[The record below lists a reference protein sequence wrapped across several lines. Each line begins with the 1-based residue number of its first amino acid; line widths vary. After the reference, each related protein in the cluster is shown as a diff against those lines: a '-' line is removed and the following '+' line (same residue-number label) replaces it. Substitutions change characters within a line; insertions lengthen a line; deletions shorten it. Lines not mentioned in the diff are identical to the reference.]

1 MKVFT
6 AAIAVLFGTIFS
18 SVVTAQTNAPVLALR
33 PNIVF
38 VLMDDQRWD
47 DFSFMSHPFAR
58 TPHIDR
64 IAREGVRFNN
74 AFVTTPLCSPSRASF
89 LTGQY
94 AHEHGVLDN
103 VARNELSHQLMTW
116 PRLLRDAAGYTTAF
130 IGKWHMGN
138 DDSPRPGFDHWVS
151 VKGQGDYFSP
161 QLNIDGKRKQIKNDY
176 ITDVFT
182 DYAVDFL
189 KRDYDRPLCLF
200 LAHKAVHP
208 DLKQNEDGSLSDPS
222 AGKFE
227 PAERHKN
234 LYANQPV
241 LRRPNFGAP
250 KGKPALQRPLPGLP
264 PLSEKTATDDE
275 SIRNRMRMLAAV
287 DESIQ
292 RIFEILEDTGKLDN
306 TLFIFTSD
314 EGYFYGEH
322 GLSVERRLAYE
333 ESIRIPLLMRFPKL
347 IKPSTAVDAM
357 VLNIDI
363 APTVLELAGVPIPA
377 HVQGRSI
384 VPILQGSQVPWRN
397 SFLIEYFSQTDKVF
411 PRVQNLGYQ
420 AVRTDGWKYIHYT
433 GIDNADELYDLRG
446 DPYEQKNLFWE
457 KSAQIPLMKIQ
468 LELVNQ
474 VRDTN

>member
-1 MKVFT
+1 MKLFTVAATVLLGTLFSSITTAQINT
-6 AAIAVLFGTIFS
+6 AAPTI
-18 SVVTAQTNAPVLALR
+18 R

-47 DFSFMSHPFAR
+47 DFGFMGHPFAR

-94 AHEHGVLDN
+94 AHTHGILDN
-103 VARNELSHQLMTW
+103 VARNEASHQLVTW
-116 PRLLRDAAGYTTAF
+116 PRLLREVGYTTAF
-130 IGKWHMGN
+130 VGKWHMGN
-138 DDSPRPGFDHWVS
+138 DDTPRPGFDHWVS
-151 VKGQGDYFSP
+151 VKGQGEYFNP
-161 QLNIDGKRKQIKNDY
+161 ELNIDGKRKQIKNDY

-189 KRDYDRPLCLF
+189 KRDYDRPICLF

-208 DLKQNEDGSLSDPS
+208 DLTQNPDGSLSDPS
-222 AGKFE
+222 AGKFT
-227 PAERHKN
+227 PAERHQK
-234 LYANQPV
+234 LYANQPIP
-241 LRRPNFGAP
+241 RRPNFGAP
-250 KGKPALQRPLPGLP
+250 KAKPALQRPLPGLP

-275 SIRNRMRMLAAV
+275 TVRNRLRMLAAV
-287 DESIQ
+287 DESVQ

-314 EGYFYGEH
+314 GGYFYGEH

-347 IKPSTAVDAM
+347 IQPSTGVDAM

-363 APTVLELAGVPIPA
+363 APTVLELAGARIPMQM
-377 HVQGRSI
+377 QGRSLL
-384 VPILQGSQVPWRN
+384 PILQGSQVSWRQ
-397 SFLIEYFSQTDKVF
+397 SFLIEYFSQTDNVF

-433 GIDNADELYDLRG
+433 NIDNADELYDLRR

-457 KSAQIPLMKIQ
+457 PGAQGPLLKMQ
-468 LELVNQ
+468 MELVQQ
-474 VRDTN
+474 VRETN